1 MSTRLIFLKE
11 IKVTNYSNAIL
22 MIIISFSILLEYFLI
37 FVLSK
42 LIEEEKMFVLFFI
55 FLMSIFQILTG
66 IFLYYRMSRQRD
78 YLILENEIIENSVSI
93 VDRKEIISI
102 KRINLL
108 KVEIKCIKDQQE
120 RSLFIFASNKKIN
133 DIKALLGIYE

>member
-1 MSTRLIFLKE
+1 MKE

-22 MIIISFSILLEYFLI
+22 MIMISFSILLEYFLI
-37 FVLSK
+37 LVLSK

-55 FLMSIFQILTG
+55 FLMSIIQILTG

-78 YLILENEIIENSVSI
+78 YLILENEIIQNSVSI

-102 KRINLL
+102 RRINLL

-120 RSLFIFASNKKIN
+120 RSLFIVASNKRIN

>member
-1 MSTRLIFLKE
+1 VVFLKE

-37 FVLSK
+37 LVLSK

-55 FLMSIFQILTG
+55 FLISIFQILTG
-66 IFLYYRMSRQRD
+66 VFLYYRMSRKRD
-78 YLILENEIIENSVSI
+78 YLIIENEIIQNSVSI

-120 RSLFIFASNKKIN
+120 RSLFIVASNKKIN

>member
-1 MSTRLIFLKE
+1 MKE

-37 FVLSK
+37 LVLSK

-78 YLILENEIIENSVSI
+78 YLILENEIIQNSVSI

-120 RSLFIFASNKKIN
+120 RSLLIFASNKKIN

>member
-1 MSTRLIFLKE
+1 MKE

-22 MIIISFSILLEYFLI
+22 MIMISFSILLEYFLI
-37 FVLSK
+37 LVLSK

-55 FLMSIFQILTG
+55 FLISIFQILTG

-78 YLILENEIIENSVSI
+78 YLILENEIIQNSVSI

-102 KRINLL
+102 RRINLL

-120 RSLFIFASNKKIN
+120 RSLFIVASNKRIN

>member
-1 MSTRLIFLKE
+1 MKE

-22 MIIISFSILLEYFLI
+22 MIMISFSILLEYFLI
-37 FVLSK
+37 LVLSK

-55 FLMSIFQILTG
+55 FLISIFQILTG

-78 YLILENEIIENSVSI
+78 YLIIENEIIQNSVSI

-102 KRINLL
+102 RRINLL

-120 RSLFIFASNKKIN
+120 RSLFIVASNKRIN

>member
-66 IFLYYRMSRQRD
+66 IYYRMSRQRD

>member
-1 MSTRLIFLKE
+1 M
-11 IKVTNYSNAIL
+11 
-22 MIIISFSILLEYFLI
+22 LEYFLI
-37 FVLSK
+37 LVLSK

-55 FLMSIFQILTG
+55 FLISIFQILTG
-66 IFLYYRMSRQRD
+66 VFLYYRMSRKRD
-78 YLILENEIIENSVSI
+78 YLIIENEIIQNSVSI

-102 KRINLL
+102 NRINLL

-120 RSLFIFASNKKIN
+120 RSLFIVASNKKIN

>member
-1 MSTRLIFLKE
+1 MKE

-22 MIIISFSILLEYFLI
+22 MIMISFSILLEYFLI
-37 FVLSK
+37 LVLSK

-55 FLMSIFQILTG
+55 FLMSIIQILTG

-78 YLILENEIIENSVSI
+78 YLILENEIIQNRVSI

-102 KRINLL
+102 RRINLL

-120 RSLFIFASNKKIN
+120 RSLFIVASNKRIN